1 MLYTQW
7 LGALIKIDAYH
18 DLANQKWSKGGEV
31 QSSDINTDMIK
42 HPLVKVIPKVV
53 KYSSL
58 TAFIFILMLSHGV
71 FYIPK
76 LNAFNHVKYEKIK
89 YNENE
94 QIVDLR
100 KLGVGVKGCTDNA
113 KIINNIID
121 SFKGSSLILQ
131 LPEGHIDIYE
141 PIVIN
146 KSNIIFK
153 GKGKSRT
160 IIISH
165 LKKPHIAA
173 IQVLGSKFKKIG
185 YLSENIIKDGSIFK
199 LDLNKNKIPAQYLLI
214 REPNSKKFL
223 NTLGAKKWNKKYPYL
238 RQQIVKVAR
247 YNPKE
252 HLVYTAKPLL
262 VDLSANFTEVYSL
275 DIVENVHLKDFSVTQ
290 IVPDADINEYSF
302 VYENKLPDFQVD
314 AVRFDYA
321 SYSSIENVK
330 IKNAGRHALVFENCY
345 SVLADG
351 LTIDGSWNKG
361 KGGSGYLRVART
373 YHSEI
378 KNSEIFNIR
387 HLALQWSSAKN
398 HIHDLNMSV
407 DINLHGGYT
416 HDNQIDNIVF
426 FIPKL
431 HHWSAIE
438 QTPNDAKW
446 APPDGKNF
454 IDNKTIAIRK

>member
-1 MLYTQW
+1 MV
-7 LGALIKIDAYH
+7 
-18 DLANQKWSKGGEV
+18 N
-31 QSSDINTDMIK
+31 
-42 HPLVKVIPKVV
+42 
-53 KYSSL
+53 
-58 TAFIFILMLSHGV
+58 F
-71 FYIPK
+71 
-76 LNAFNHVKYEKIK
+76 
-89 YNENE
+89 
-94 QIVDLR
+94 
-100 KLGVGVKGCTDNA
+100 
-113 KIINNIID
+113 
-121 SFKGSSLILQ
+121 
-131 LPEGHIDIYE
+131 
-141 PIVIN
+141 
-146 KSNIIFK
+146 
-153 GKGKSRT
+153 
-160 IIISH
+160 
-165 LKKPHIAA
+165 
-173 IQVLGSKFKKIG
+173 
-185 YLSENIIKDGSIFK
+185 
-199 LDLNKNKIPAQYLLI
+199 DLNN
-214 REPNSKKFL
+214 
-223 NTLGAKKWNKKYPYL
+223 
-238 RQQIVKVAR
+238 
-247 YNPKE
+247 
-252 HLVYTAKPLL
+252 HLVYTAKPMLL
-262 VDLSANFTEVYSL
+262 DLSAPYSEVYS
-275 DIVENVHLKDFSVTQ
+275 ISMVTNVHLKDFQITQ
-290 IVPDADINEYSF
+290 KVLDADINRYSF

-454 IDNKTIAIRK
+454 INNKTIVIRK